1 VTLTIDIPTEIEDRL
16 TSQARAQGL
25 EISQY
30 VELLL
35 RDQVQLRA
43 NLALSAAERERE
55 WRESI
60 RNLPQTPLLSDA
72 AISRESIYNDCA

>member
-1 VTLTIDIPTEIEDRL
+1 MTLTIDIPSEIEDRFA
-16 TSQARAQGL
+16 SQARAHGL

-30 VELLL
+30 VQLLL

-43 NLALSAAERERE
+43 QLSLSAAGRERE

-60 RNLPQTPLLSDA
+60 KNLPQTPLLSDE
-72 AISRESIYNDCA
+72 AITRESIYSDCG